1 MNKVVE
7 RYLPSIVRRQYFS
20 IIFNE
25 KVHTIPNKI
34 WYIFTERL
42 KWQARKLSVARSVGP
57 LKIKGG
63 GVQVIYAFARLPDE

>member
-1 MNKVVE
+1 MKKVRTV
-7 RYLPSIVRRQYFS
+7 LD
-20 IIFNE
+20 
-25 KVHTIPNKI
+25 KK